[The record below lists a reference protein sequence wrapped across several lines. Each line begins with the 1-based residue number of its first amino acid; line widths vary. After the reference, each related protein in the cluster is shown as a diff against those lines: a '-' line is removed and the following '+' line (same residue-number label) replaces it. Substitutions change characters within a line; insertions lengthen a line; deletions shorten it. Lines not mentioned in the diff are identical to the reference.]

1 MDHLVAIE
9 DKAVG
14 LFVSTQPAEAA
25 DQMFDGS
32 GGAYQAAN
40 GDVAVNKQMYNV
52 SHKVNGCTHFW
63 TSRCYIGNSQIFEF
77 FQIEFSS
84 IYRIHRICRRL
95 FLVIFIFKIRSTKIS
110 ILQNL

>member
-40 GDVAVNKQMYNV
+40 GDVTVNKQMYNV
-52 SHKVNGCTHFW
+52 SHNVNGCTHF
-63 TSRCYIGNSQIFEF
+63 
-77 FQIEFSS
+77 
-84 IYRIHRICRRL
+84 
-95 FLVIFIFKIRSTKIS
+95 
-110 ILQNL
+110 

>member
-40 GDVAVNKQMYNV
+40 GDVTVNKQMYNV
-52 SHKVNGCTHFW
+52 SHSVNGALI
-63 TSRCYIGNSQIFEF
+63 SRHRDVTLVTRRYLSFSDLNSIESTES
-77 FQIEFSS
+77 IEFVEV
-84 IYRIHRICRRL
+84 Y
-95 FLVIFIFKIRSTKIS
+95 F
-110 ILQNL
+110 